1 MIILKN
7 FSIATAGAALT
18 AMSLAVATP
27 AKAAFI
33 SFPPG
38 DMVPSLVVSPT
49 FDPLAPGGEVGTA
62 FINKGVDFSFGGR
75 EGIFDDGDVLAFSGV
90 SNITGEVDLI
100 SALDGRIV
108 TPGTLS
114 NGLTKTPI
122 NAGSVQ
128 PEPVPEPLTILGS
141 GLALGF
147 GSLMKRQQ
155 SRKLKKTSVAE

>member
-18 AMSLAVATP
+18 AMSLTVATP

-38 DMVPSLVVSPT
+38 DMVPSLVISPT

-62 FINKGVDFSFGGR
+62 FINNDSGAL
-75 EGIFDDGDVLAFSGV
+75 LASV
-90 SNITGEVDLI
+90 
-100 SALDGRIV
+100 A
-108 TPGTLS
+108 
-114 NGLTKTPI
+114 NGLPLDPNGHTTPVNHGFGVNFVHLGTPV
-122 NAGSVQ
+122 NASSMQ
-128 PEPVPEPLTILGS
+128 AEPVPEPLTILGS

-155 SRKLKKTSVAE
+155 SRKLKKISVAE